1 MSTRAGPS
9 VPSPSPKAQMSAE
22 AAVSWLPLIIIII
35 AQMQMA
41 FNVNAI
47 PVSIGPIVDDL
58 GVSATAVGTALVF
71 YSLVVAGFVML
82 GAKIGKIVGE
92 RLVFQVTVVLHG
104 LAMLLMALAN
114 SASMMNLA
122 QALAGLAAAMLVPSL
137 ALGALAGSSALA
149 GALAF
154 FIAGWLGTAISWRV
168 SFGMLT
174 IVSFVVLFL
183 SFRLKVVPRQRGV
196 KIDLVGVVISATA
209 IALISFGANNLNS
222 WGIVMAKAAAP
233 FSLLGLSPAPFMIIF
248 GLILGQAFFG
258 WTESRVAKNKTPLL
272 ALEVIENKPER
283 SALYT
288 LLVIGALGPAVN
300 FLIPLYIQIVQGGT
314 SFFTA
319 VAVVP
324 YTLAIAFSAIFIVR
338 MYKWLSS
345 RLIGV
350 TGLLLASIGMTLLA
364 FTINNQWGTPI
375 VILGLIIVGLG
386 EGSLLTLLFNVLVS
400 SSPKELAG
408 DVGALR
414 GVANNLS
421 TGLGTA
427 FAGVVAVSL
436 LSLFISTN
444 LVNNPTIPPELKSQI
459 NFDNVNFVTND
470 QLDDVMATTTA
481 TPDQVAEAVRI
492 NEGARLRALQASFL
506 MLAVFALLA
515 VIPALGLPRYS
526 PNEIP
531 DMLAKK
537 EKKGKKNPAAVV
549 TPAT

>member
-137 ALGALAGSSALA
+137 VVLIAANYRGAQQAQALGALAGSSALA

-183 SFRLKVVPRQRGV
+183 SFRL
-196 KIDLVGVVISATA
+196 
-209 IALISFGANNLNS
+209 
-222 WGIVMAKAAAP
+222 
-233 FSLLGLSPAPFMIIF
+233 
-248 GLILGQAFFG
+248 
-258 WTESRVAKNKTPLL
+258 
-272 ALEVIENKPER
+272 
-283 SALYT
+283 
-288 LLVIGALGPAVN
+288 
-300 FLIPLYIQIVQGGT
+300 
-314 SFFTA
+314 
-319 VAVVP
+319 
-324 YTLAIAFSAIFIVR
+324 
-338 MYKWLSS
+338 
-345 RLIGV
+345 
-350 TGLLLASIGMTLLA
+350 
-364 FTINNQWGTPI
+364 
-375 VILGLIIVGLG
+375 
-386 EGSLLTLLFNVLVS
+386 
-400 SSPKELAG
+400 
-408 DVGALR
+408 
-414 GVANNLS
+414 
-421 TGLGTA
+421 
-427 FAGVVAVSL
+427 
-436 LSLFISTN
+436 
-444 LVNNPTIPPELKSQI
+444 
-459 NFDNVNFVTND
+459 FV
-470 QLDDVMATTTA
+470 
-481 TPDQVAEAVRI
+481 
-492 NEGARLRALQASFL
+492 
-506 MLAVFALLA
+506 
-515 VIPALGLPRYS
+515 
-526 PNEIP
+526 
-531 DMLAKK
+531 
-537 EKKGKKNPAAVV
+537 
-549 TPAT
+549 